1 MTNITILQNNRKPN
15 WSLYAAILVIVVL
28 VILWARSC
36 SDRKTWEQK
45 LAEKELQRAKEV
57 DSIQKVLDFEIDE
70 ALKREFVWR
79 DSAESNLAASE
90 VYRYERDRGWEALGQ
105 SKTQADKLIAKI
117 RELNG
122 YDSSGCLELAN
133 NYEQATSQVYYFKN
147 KSDLL
152 VKKLDTAGSYQRLII
167 NSIAASRDSALKANK
182 ATYEAYVGLKGSFDR
197 LKPHGSVWGG
207 ASATVLP
214 NMFLAGIEGAYQN
227 KKGTQYQIGVGL
239 DSRNVDYYVRATIL
253 WKVSFRKK

>member
-1 MTNITILQNNRKPN
+1 MNITILNSNKKPN
-15 WSLYAAILVIVVL
+15 WSLYVAIIAVIVLAILL
-28 VILWARSC
+28 FRSC
-36 SDRKTWEQK
+36 KGRTTWEQK

-57 DSIQKVLDFEIDE
+57 DSLQKVLDDEIDE

-90 VYRYERDRGWEALGQ
+90 IYRYERDRGWEALGQ

-197 LKPHGSVWGG
+197 LKPHSSLWIG
-207 ASATVLP
+207 ADVTVLP
-214 NMFLAGIEGAYQN
+214 SVILAGPHVMYQTKRNTAYTL
-227 KKGTQYQIGVGL
+227 GIGL
-239 DSRNVDYYVRATIL
+239 DSRDVNYYVRAGVS